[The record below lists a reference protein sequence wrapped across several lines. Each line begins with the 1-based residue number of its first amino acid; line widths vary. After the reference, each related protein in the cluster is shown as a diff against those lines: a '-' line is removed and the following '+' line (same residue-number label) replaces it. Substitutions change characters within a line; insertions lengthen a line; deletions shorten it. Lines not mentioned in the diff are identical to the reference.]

1 MQGDK
6 GCGEHSVCWRGEG
19 GGGPGCGE
27 ASGGVGQP
35 WEETE
40 KGSPGERKWESALTG
55 QCVLGFCWM
64 RRVERESK
72 RGVLGL
78 LEEHT
83 IAHRSRERTWRGG
96 EA

>member
-1 MQGDK
+1 
-6 GCGEHSVCWRGEG
+6 
-19 GGGPGCGE
+19 
-27 ASGGVGQP
+27 
-35 WEETE
+35 
-40 KGSPGERKWESALTG
+40 
-55 QCVLGFCWM
+55 M

-83 IAHRSRERTWRGG
+83 IAHRSRERMWWAG